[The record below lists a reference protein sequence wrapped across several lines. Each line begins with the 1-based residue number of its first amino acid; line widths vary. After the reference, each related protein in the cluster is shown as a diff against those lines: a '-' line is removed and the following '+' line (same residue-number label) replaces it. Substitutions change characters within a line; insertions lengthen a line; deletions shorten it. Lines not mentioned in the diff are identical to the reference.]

1 MCITKAKLWIHFKEL
16 RTKLLLTTFWY
27 ISWKK
32 RKKNGFLKSDKNIK
46 ICILESRIDI
56 RQQSQC
62 QGWLITTTCI
72 ITKHMLDRAQLYN
85 NYQRLHGLTQTCWNE
100 HPVKQRHGYDEHR
113 VTLIYNQSL
122 TTWTVILTAVALT
135 LCIDD
140 DHNDSRLK
148 SHTHTHSRGGCGFV
162 LIDRWICQSSLSYNN
177 HRSITTQTSR
187 ATPTGN
193 ESVPIQL
200 AQCWFPGL
208 AISNAQC

>member
-16 RTKLLLTTFWY
+16 RTKLLLATFWY

-148 SHTHTHSRGGCGFV
+148 SHTHTHP
-162 LIDRWICQSSLSYNN
+162 QSWWVWLCVDWQVNLSVK
-177 HRSITTQTSR
+177 SI
-187 ATPTGN
+187 
-193 ESVPIQL
+193 I
-200 AQCWFPGL
+200 
-208 AISNAQC
+208 